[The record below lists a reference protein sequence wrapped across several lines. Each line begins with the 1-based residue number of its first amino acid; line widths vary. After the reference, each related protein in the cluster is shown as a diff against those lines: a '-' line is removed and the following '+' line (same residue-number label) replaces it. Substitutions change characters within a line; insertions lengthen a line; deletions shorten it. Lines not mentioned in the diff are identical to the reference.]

1 MKLDTRQRWLLLGGL
16 LAATLAAAAWVG
28 DRAAKPETDLVVASE
43 PAKAPRSSAS
53 LARAGTKDEAPQVN
67 LEKLKSRDVGKASR
81 DPFALPMPRAGKP
94 KPPAPAVPAVQPVA
108 APPPPPPTAPPLPFT
123 YMGKLI
129 SGNDVAVFLTQ
140 GERNLVVREG
150 ETIDSSYRVERIA
163 EGAITL
169 TYLPL
174 NQRQTIQIGAPQ

>member
-1 MKLDTRQRWLLLGGL
+1 MKLDARQRWLLLGGL

-28 DRAAKPETDLVVASE
+28 DRAANPETDLVVPSE
-43 PAKAPRSSAS
+43 PAKASRSSAS

-94 KPPAPAVPAVQPVA
+94 KQPAPAVPAVQSVA
-108 APPPPPPTAPPLPFT
+108 APPPPPTAPPLPFT

-129 SGNDVAVFLTQ
+129 SEGNLAVFLVQ
-140 GERNLVVREG
+140 GERNLVVHEG
-150 ETIDSSYRVERIA
+150 DTIDSLYRVERIA
-163 EGAITL
+163 DGNITL
-169 TYLPL
+169 LFLPL
-174 NQRQTIQIGAPQ
+174 NQRQTIVIGEPR